1 MNSPLSERK
10 EMRKELGKISGVSFG
25 WGGYQ
30 DACLGLSLSFSMKG
44 SGVNTFI
51 GDWGIEHSEYCKWSE
66 EGRVRKLGETVMK
79 LGKMLSAAHKT
90 DVTQLVGVPVELTF
104 DGNLLKDWRLLEEV
118 L

>member
-1 MNSPLSERK
+1 MVDNLSERK

-66 EGRVRKLGETVMK
+66 EDRVRKLGPLSGNGCDETAQRNGLV
-79 LGKMLSAAHKT
+79 LAANAIRAMM
-90 DVTQLVGVPVELTF
+90 DEREREG
-104 DGNLLKDWRLLEEV
+104 R
-118 L
+118 

>member
-1 MNSPLSERK
+1 MSE
-10 EMRKELGKISGVSFG
+10 RKELGKISQVGFG

-30 DACLGLSLSFSMKG
+30 DAQLGLSLTFTMKS
-44 SGVNTFI
+44 SGVNTFV
-51 GDWGIEHSEYCKWSE
+51 GAWGIERSERSEWSE
-66 EGRVRKLGETVMK
+66 EERLRLLGETVMK
-79 LGKMLSAAHKT
+79 LGAMLTASHRT